1 MFQFVQILGGL
12 IVVIFII
19 TLAFISGSMI
29 TLLFIDKKVI
39 KNIRKPKNNVH
50 FYVARDKNG
59 SLYLYLCKPVRDE
72 FLFLSSRKKSGRCM
86 GSDSDLKM
94 YGLNENDYKD
104 LKWEDE
110 PLEVFV
116 NIEG

>member
-1 MFQFVQILGGL
+1 MNWIMLVVAFILG
-12 IVVIFII
+12 
-19 TLAFISGSMI
+19 AISMFMMVCIGYAA
-29 TLLFIDKKVI
+29 KQEE
-39 KNIRKPKNNVH
+39 PKNRVR

-59 SLYLYLCKPVRDE
+59 RLYLYLCKPVRDE

-116 NIEG
+116 NIED